1 MSRFAQALRE
11 AAAVLNGGSV
21 SPSEWLHIVR
31 QCDLL
36 LAGTDQPI
44 RTAVALGP
52 LVVSRPVRNR
62 RSTLA
67 RMGLQQ
73 DPRLAVSPREGQ
85 ELRTVSLHVTH
96 AAAREAA
103 GPGRLLLAGI
113 ERSMLEETPPVKS
126 FESALRGWN
135 HALAASAGILDPAAA
150 LVVSK
155 TQHGLLAGG
164 VSLLQ
169 RLEVT
174 DGVGHERLVAAVD
187 ASRQEWERAYVVWR
201 ELVPRNTRSTSE
213 LQPAITALQL
223 AAKEATDT
231 QRLQGLLA
239 TGFGGTLTAALAVT
253 PIEMRSDS
261 VLVAA
266 ALALETRSDLATTLR
281 PLEAVPEP
289 AVAASSVTMGP
300 AVVFTGDTTTAVAPA
315 PARVAAAGVEWID
328 FKDVDRVVELS
339 RQRCAGMLA
348 EDALAGVE
356 EAVTI
361 AEGITDVELGQL
373 VERGLEARETLV
385 AHMLPMVRNLSWK
398 LARDEPDEFVSVV
411 SEQLPALVD
420 RWNPAESRLSTLVH
434 HGARYA
440 WINEIRRISRGR
452 EVVNDEM
459 VLGMETRVIGT
470 PVASPED
477 VVIAAEESASVRE
490 VIDMLPPRLQRVA
503 ERRLGITGPPAH
515 LAVVGAEIGRSTSV
529 AHRDEVD
536 AYRLLRQHYAASQAD
551 PEPATAVSL
560 RHLAQALSP
569 QRDSSASRLEQ
580 RKWGQA
586 GPGPRPPSR

>member
-1 MSRFAQALRE
+1 MSRFAEALRE
-11 AAAVLNGGSV
+11 AAAVLNGGTV

-67 RMGLQQ
+67 RMGLDQ

-85 ELRTVSLHVTH
+85 ELRTVALYVTH

-103 GPGRLLLAGI
+103 GPGKLLLAGI
-113 ERSMLEETPPVKS
+113 ERSMLGETPPAKS
-126 FESALRGWN
+126 FEAALRGWN
-135 HALAASAGILDPAAA
+135 HALAASAGVLDPAAA

-155 TQHGLLAGG
+155 TQHGLLSGG

-187 ASRQEWERAYVVWR
+187 ANRQAWERAYVVWR
-201 ELVPRNTRSTSE
+201 ELVPRNSRSISD

-223 AAKEATDT
+223 AAKEVTDT
-231 QRLQGLLA
+231 DRLQGLLA

-266 ALALETRSDLATTLR
+266 ALALVPRSDLATTVR
-281 PLEAVPEP
+281 PLEALPEP

-300 AVVFTGDTTTAVAPA
+300 AVVFTADTSTAVARA
-315 PARVAAAGVEWID
+315 PVRVAAGVEWID

-356 EAVTI
+356 EAV
-361 AEGITDVELGQL
+361 ALAKGITDDELREL

-398 LARDEPDEFVSVV
+398 LARDDPDEFVSVV

-440 WINEIRRISRGR
+440 WSNEIRRPSRGR
-452 EVVNDEM
+452 EVVSDEM

-470 PVASPED
+470 PVESPED
-477 VVIAAEESASVRE
+477 VVITAAESASVRG
-490 VIDMLPPRLQRVA
+490 VIDQLPPRLQRVA
-503 ERRLGITGPPAH
+503 SRRLGITGPPAY
-515 LAVVGAEIGRSTSV
+515 LAVVGAEIGRSRSV

-536 AYRLLRQHYAASQAD
+536 AYRLLRQHYAASQMD
-551 PEPATAVSL
+551 PEPATGVSL
-560 RHLAQALSP
+560 RQLAQALSP
-569 QRDSSASRLEQ
+569 QRESSVSRLEQ

>member
-11 AAAVLNGGSV
+11 AAAVLNGGTV

-85 ELRTVSLHVTH
+85 ELRTVALHVTH

-113 ERSMLEETPPVKS
+113 ERSMLDETPPVKS
-126 FESALRGWN
+126 FEAALRGWN
-135 HALAASAGILDPAAA
+135 TALAASAGVLDPAAA
-150 LVVSK
+150 LVVSW
-155 TQHGLLAGG
+155 TQHGLLSGG

-187 ASRQEWERAYVVWR
+187 ASREEWERAYVVWR
-201 ELVPRNTRSTSE
+201 ELVPRNTRSTSD

-223 AAKEATDT
+223 TAKEATDT
-231 QRLQGLLA
+231 ERLQALLG
-239 TGFGGTLTAALAVT
+239 TGFGGTLTAALVVT
-253 PIEMRSDS
+253 PMEMRSDS

-266 ALALETRSDLATTLR
+266 ALALESRSDLTSTLR

-289 AVAASSVTMGP
+289 AVAASSVSVGP
-300 AVVFTGDTTTAVAPA
+300 AVVFTGDTTAVAA
-315 PARVAAAGVEWID
+315 TPARVAAAGVEWID

-356 EAVTI
+356 EAVAI

-440 WINEIRRISRGR
+440 WINEIRRIARGR

-470 PVASPED
+470 PAESPED
-477 VVIAAEESASVRE
+477 VVIAAEESASVRK

-503 ERRLGITGPPAH
+503 ERRLGITGPPAY

-536 AYRLLRQHYAASQAD
+536 AYRLLRQHYADSQVD
-551 PEPATAVSL
+551 PEPAAAVSL

-569 QRDSSASRLEQ
+569 QRESSASRLEQ